1 VVVVLEGRGM
11 VRIGSLKR
19 RSSRSRVSEWRWA
32 FPNAIVNTGR
42 TRLRYYLCA
51 TPAADPLT
59 DRENLDPPT

>member
-1 VVVVLEGRGM
+1 
-11 VRIGSLKR
+11 
-19 RSSRSRVSEWRWA
+19 
-32 FPNAIVNTGR
+32 VNTGR